1 MVNSDKQA
9 FLSMLVGVGQ
19 YYDKAISKE
28 VVGIYWNAL
37 EKYDYQDV
45 NRAVTVHMADPE
57 HGSFMPKIADIVRQI
72 DKIRPDG
79 RISADEAWGVVCNL
93 GEEHTI
99 VWTEEMKGAY
109 FAALPILE
117 VRDAVGARMA
127 FRQAYER
134 LCAESR
140 ISGKQPKWEVSL
152 GQDAAQREHVIIEAV
167 RLGRI
172 PAERAP
178 VYLPPERSTFAGLID
193 GAVRTV
199 KQLEHTNQ
207 RVALSAKEAISE
219 LSKLKSI
226 LNRDEIRGGY
236 DMDCALSDIE
246 RREKEKNDR
255 SSSESESLGSA
266 GNG

>member
-1 MVNSDKQA
+1 MVSADKQA

-19 YYDKAISKE
+19 YYDKAVSKE
-28 VVGIYWNAL
+28 VVSLYWNAL

-45 NRAVTVHMADPE
+45 NRAVTAHMADPE

-79 RISADEAWGVVCNL
+79 SLSADEAWGLVCNL
-93 GEEHTI
+93 GEGDTV
-99 VWTEEMKGAY
+99 VWTDEIRGAY
-109 FAALPILE
+109 FSAMPILE
-117 VRDAVGARMA
+117 ARDSVGARMA

-134 LCAESR
+134 LRTES
-140 ISGKQPKWEVSL
+140 SAAGKRAKWEVSL
-152 GQDAAQREHVIIEAV
+152 GQDAAQREHVIAEAV

-172 PAERAP
+172 PADRAI
-178 VYLPPERSTFAGLID
+178 VYLPPDRCTFAGLID
-193 GAVRTV
+193 GAVRTI

-219 LSKLKSI
+219 LAKLKAM
-226 LNRDEIRGGY
+226 LNREDIRGGY
-236 DMDCALSDIE
+236 DMDAAMSDVE
-246 RREKEKNDR
+246 QREQEHNER
-255 SSSESESLGSA
+255 SSSESESPGSS